1 MAAKALGYFV
11 ESYYGGQ
18 KCECIR
24 IHKNCEFISNLYVML
39 DFTKE
44 TSYRSNESENAL
56 HVFKSILKKKY
67 FEFYELGVK
76 LLCNKAHCQMTVTDT
91 TKSLRKKKLI
101 YR

>member
-1 MAAKALGYFV
+1 
-11 ESYYGGQ
+11 
-18 KCECIR
+18 
-24 IHKNCEFISNLYVML
+24 ML

-67 FEFYELGVK
+67 SEFYEFGVK

-91 TKSLRKKKLI
+91 TKSLRKKKNYLQI
-101 YR
+101 KRILTAKFILVIIKNF